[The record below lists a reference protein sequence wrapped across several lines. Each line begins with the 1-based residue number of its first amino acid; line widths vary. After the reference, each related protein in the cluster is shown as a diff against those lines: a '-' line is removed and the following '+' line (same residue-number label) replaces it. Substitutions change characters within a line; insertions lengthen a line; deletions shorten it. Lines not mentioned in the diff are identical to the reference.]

1 MTVDV
6 QATRDVVD
14 IITGGWRAQ
23 ALYTAVRLGLPDHV
37 AAGCDNDVELAKA
50 TGASEGGVHRLMR
63 LLVAM
68 GVFTGSAATGY
79 RGTRVSAALV
89 DGPQSLRDMCLL
101 YGEEFHSAWNH
112 APHAISTESSGFE
125 VAYDQPFYAYLAEA
139 PATAR
144 RFRRTMNAASMFFHR
159 VPAVFDFEGKKVVDV
174 GGGGGQLLA
183 TVLRAA
189 PDATGTLLDRE
200 HMTAKAREYLHAEV
214 GAKRVEVVDG
224 DMFTGVPKGGDVYIL
239 CRVLAGHG
247 DEDVVRVFEH
257 CRRAMAG
264 ASSRLLILDRFVE
277 DENPTVLPALWDL
290 HLLMTTGGEHR
301 TADRVTRLL
310 ERAGLFVE
318 RTADLPMETTALVAA
333 PRTPQRA

>member
-37 AAGCDNDVELAKA
+37 AAGRDNDAELAKA

-68 GVFTGSAATGY
+68 EVFTGSDATGY
-79 RGTRVSAALV
+79 RGTRMSAALV
-89 DGPQSLRDMCLL
+89 DGPRSLRDMCLL
-101 YGEEFHSAWNH
+101 YGEEFYSAWDH
-112 APHAISTESSGFE
+112 AHHAISTESSGFE
-125 VAYDQPFYAYLAEA
+125 IAYGRPFYDYLGEA

-159 VPAVFDFEGKKVVDV
+159 VPAVFDFAGKKVVDV

-183 TVLRAA
+183 TVLTAA
-189 PDATGTLLDRE
+189 PTATGTLFDRE
-200 HMTAKAREYLHAEV
+200 HMAAKAREHLEAAV
-214 GAKRVEVVDG
+214 GPGRVQVVGG
-224 DMFTGVPKGGDVYIL
+224 DMFAGVPEGGDVYIL
-239 CRVLAGHG
+239 CRVLAGHD

-257 CRRAMAG
+257 CRRGMTD
-264 ASSRLLILDRFVE
+264 ASARLLILDRFVE

-301 TADRVTRLL
+301 TVERITRLL
-310 ERAGLFVE
+310 ARAGLSVE
-318 RTADLPMETTALVAA
+318 RTAHLPMETTALVAL
-333 PRTPQRA
+333 PRTA